1 MKYIIK
7 HFTIFLFALLFAFVG
22 CKTSKETVAEVPGQT
37 IDESKPLEK
46 ALLWK
51 IEGKKV
57 KRPSYLYGTIH
68 IIPGEDYFL
77 PAGTQTAL
85 SNASNV
91 YFEVDMDDMM
101 NLGKQIKLL
110 TKAFMKDGIRIRDL
124 LTSEEYQ
131 LVKQKFEG
139 LGLPFA
145 MFEKIKPMFL
155 SMFIQGD
162 MSPGDIQDGTITSYE
177 MKFWETAKENEI
189 PVEGLETLE
198 FQMSIFDSIPY
209 TEQAK
214 MLVETVKTSDVGN
227 EEFQAMIDI
236 YRAQDIDGMYHMFSS
251 GEEELGAYEDLFLTT
266 RNKNWVPVMESVLL
280 DGNVFF
286 AVGAGHLG
294 GPNGMIRLL
303 RKAGYTLTPVL
314 SEVLPSRKT
323 KKI

>member
-1 MKYIIK
+1 MKYLYK
-7 HFTIFLFALLFAFVG
+7 YLTVIFLSIVLAFGG
-22 CKTSKETVAEVPGQT
+22 CKSAQEATVSQAVSS
-37 IDESKPLEK
+37 IDESLPLEK

-51 IEGKKV
+51 IEGNKV
-57 KRPSYLYGTIH
+57 KKPSYLYGTIH
-68 IIPGEDYFL
+68 IIPGEEYFL
-77 PAGTQTAL
+77 PPGTESAL

-110 TKAFMKDGIRIRDL
+110 TKAFMKDGTRMRDL
-124 LTSEEYQ
+124 LTSEDYQ
-131 LVKQKFEG
+131 LVKEKFEG
-139 LGLPFA
+139 IGLPFA

-162 MSPGDIQDGTITSYE
+162 MSPGDMQNGTITSYE

-209 TEQAK
+209 PEQAK
-214 MLVETVKTSDVGN
+214 MLVETVKTSDIGN
-227 EEFQAMIDI
+227 DEFQAMIDI
-236 YRAQDIDGMYHMFSS
+236 YLAQDIDGMYDMFSG
-251 GEEELGAYEDLFLTT
+251 GEEALGAYEDLFLTT
-266 RNKNWVPVMESVLL
+266 RNKNWIPVMDSLL
-280 DGNVFF
+280 PEGNVFF

-294 GPNGMIRLL
+294 GPNGVVRLL
-303 RKAGYTLTPVL
+303 RREGYLLTPVIGD
-314 SEVLPSRKT
+314 LPSRNT